1 MGSKPAAK
9 PDVLETPEIH
19 VLSRIEILD
28 ATDYQRELVEVPEW
42 GGSVWVQS
50 MSGTERDSYE
60 AELVGSGDNDDQAYN
75 LFNLRAKL
83 ACRSL
88 VDEAG
93 KKLFSEAEIAVLGEK
108 DAYPLERVCAVA
120 RRLSRLRKTDV
131 TVAKINLG
139 KGQSGSSGT
148 G

>member
-1 MGSKPAAK
+1 MGSKPAEA
-9 PDVLETPEIH
+9 LETLEVQ
-19 VLSRIEILD
+19 VLGRSDIID
-28 ATDYQRELVEVPEW
+28 AVDYQRELVAVPEW

-50 MSGTERDSYE
+50 MSGTDRDSYE
-60 AELVGSGDNDDQAYN
+60 AELVGDGDNDDQAYN
-75 LFNLRAKL
+75 LLNLRAKL

-120 RRLSRLRKTDV
+120 RRLSRLRRTDV
-131 TVAKINLG
+131 TVAKLNLG

-148 G
+148 D